1 MKGLRVS
8 RCGCVSFRV
17 WGAVLLSSI
26 FSATIWANEAVV
38 PVPRPDGWW
47 MERHQKLNERVKQ
60 GNVDLIFIG
69 DSITQGWEGEGK
81 AVWEAYY
88 GNRNAVNLG
97 ISGDRTQHV
106 LWRLEN
112 GNIEGISPK
121 LAVVMIGTNNAAANQ
136 PEETAEGIRAIVAKL
151 RQKLPETKIL
161 LLAIFPRGET
171 PEDPLRQKNEQVNG
185 LIAQLDDGEWV
196 KFVNINTAFLTVDGM
211 LTKEI
216 MPDLLHPNARGY
228 AIWAAA
234 IEPYVAEVLGPLPAP
249 EGPADEEGFVPLFDG
264 KTIAGWR
271 KAGGGATY
279 WVEDGCIV
287 GKAGPGPNTF
297 LCTEKHYRD
306 FILKLEAKFDDPV
319 NSGIQIRSHQRPDTG
334 RVYGYQCEIDP
345 SPRAWSGG
353 IYDEA
358 RRGWLYKL
366 DQNEE
371 ARKALKPTEWNEFV
385 IEAKGRRIRTWV
397 NGVPCADFTD
407 ESDQADLEGF
417 IALQVHSAKKGQI
430 RWRNIR
436 IKELPPE
443 SP

>member
-1 MKGLRVS
+1 MRRQLFGYAIALGWLHLALMGLLWFAPTSVRAND
-8 RCGCVSFRV
+8 
-17 WGAVLLSSI
+17 AVL
-26 FSATIWANEAVV
+26 
-38 PVPRPDGWW
+38 PVPRPDQWW
-47 MERHQKLNERVKQ
+47 QQRHQSMNERVKQ

-69 DSITQGWEGEGK
+69 DSITHGWEGQGK
-81 AVWEAYY
+81 EVWEAYY
-88 GNRNAVNLG
+88 GHRNAVNLG

-106 LWRLEN
+106 LWRLDN
-112 GNIEGISPK
+112 GNIDGISPK
-121 LAVVMIGTNNAAANQ
+121 LAVVMIGTNNAAPNQ
-136 PEETAEGIRAIVAKL
+136 PEETAEGIKAIVEKL
-151 RQKLPETKIL
+151 RTKLPQTKIL
-161 LLAIFPRGET
+161 LLAIFPRGEN
-171 PEDPLRQKNEQVNG
+171 PQDPLRQKNERVNE
-185 LIAQLDDGEWV
+185 LISKLDDGEHV
-196 KFVNINTAFLTVDGM
+196 KFVNINSAFLTMDGT
-211 LTKEI
+211 LPKEI

-249 EGPADEEGFVPLFDG
+249 QGKPDEEGFVPLFDG

-287 GKAGPGPNTF
+287 GKVGPGPNTF
-297 LCTEKHYRD
+297 LCTEKTFRN
-306 FILKLEAKFDDPV
+306 FILNLEAKFDVPG

-345 SPRAWSGG
+345 SDRAWSGG

-358 RRGWLYKL
+358 RRGWLFKL
-366 DQNEE
+366 DKNEG
-371 ARKALKPTEWNEFV
+371 ARKAFKRDDWNEFV
-385 IEAKGRRIRTWV
+385 IEANGRRIRTWV

-417 IALQVHSAKKGQI
+417 IALQVHAGNQGQI

-436 IKELPPE
+436 IKELPDNQ
-443 SP
+443 